1 MILQRGLPG
10 LRPDCWEENEL
21 KTLETE
27 SSKERRRHKE
37 KQIGLREATCLRVCH
52 SHEHPR

>member
-37 KQIGLREATCLRVCH
+37 MQIGLREATSLRVCH